1 MNKNRS
7 IALWLF
13 AVSLLIALMVVFGG
27 WVRLTRSGL
36 SIVEWNVVTGVAPPL
51 SQAAWDDAFRQYQ
64 QTPEYLQVNVGM
76 ALEEFKS
83 IYYMEYGHRLLGRIV
98 GLAFVVPLFI
108 FLARGAILR
117 PRLPAFVA
125 IGLLFALQGL
135 LGWLMVESGLI
146 DQPRVS
152 HLRLTLHLS
161 AALLLLAG
169 CLWLAF
175 GYAFGQPE
183 PTQPRVSPQLR
194 RLSVV
199 FLAVAGLQIVAGGLV
214 AGLKAGY
221 ITDTF
226 PKMLGQWVPDG
237 LWRLRPWT
245 ANLFDNPATVHFQH
259 RWFAFVVLGVAAA
272 LARRA
277 RMELLPAYLRP
288 AAVSTLHLTLVQ
300 ILLGIGVVAM
310 HMPVW
315 MASLHQTVAVAI
327 LAAALLVCHRAFR
340 S

>member
-1 MNKNRS
+1 MNKNKS
-7 IALWLF
+7 IAFWLF
-13 AVSLLIALMVVFGG
+13 AVSLLIAIMVVFGG

-76 ALEEFKS
+76 GLEEFKS
-83 IYYMEYGHRLLGRIV
+83 IYYVEYGHRLLGRIA
-98 GLAFVVPLFI
+98 GLAFLVPLFV
-108 FLARGAILR
+108 FFARGAILR
-117 PRLPAFVA
+117 PRLPAFAA
-125 IGLLFALQGL
+125 IDLLFALQGL

-175 GYAFGQPE
+175 GYAFGQPA

-221 ITDTF
+221 ISDTF
-226 PKMLGQWVPDG
+226 PKMLGQWIPDG
-237 LWRLRPWT
+237 LWRLQPWI
-245 ANLFDNPATVHFQH
+245 ANHLANPATVHFQH

-300 ILLGIGVVAM
+300 ILLGVGVVAM

-315 MASLHQTVAVAI
+315 MASLHQAVAVAV
-327 LAAALLVCHRAFR
+327 LAAALQVCHRAFR

>member
-1 MNKNRS
+1 M
-7 IALWLF
+7 
-13 AVSLLIALMVVFGG
+13 
-27 WVRLTRSGL
+27 RLTRSGL
-36 SIVEWNVVTGVAPPL
+36 SIVEWNVVTGVVPPL
-51 SQAAWDDAFRQYQ
+51 SQTAWDAAFRQYQ
-64 QTPEYLQVNVGM
+64 QTPEYLQINVGM
-76 ALEEFKS
+76 SLEEFKS
-83 IYYMEYGHRLLGRIV
+83 IYYREYGHRLLGRV
-98 GLAFVVPLFI
+98 AGLAFAIPLFV
-108 FLARGAILR
+108 FWVRGIIPR
-117 PRLPAFVA
+117 PRLPAFAA

-135 LGWLMVESGLI
+135 IGWLMVASGLT

-161 AALLLLAG
+161 AALLLLAS

-199 FLAVAGLQIVAGGLV
+199 FLAVAALQMMAGGLV

-221 ITDTF
+221 ISATF
-226 PKMLGQWVPDG
+226 PKMFGQWIPAG
-237 LWRLRPWT
+237 LWQLQPWI
-245 ANLFDNPATVHFQH
+245 ANHLDNPATVHFQH
-259 RWFAFVVLGVAAA
+259 RWFAFVVLGVSAV

-288 AAVSTLHLTLVQ
+288 AAVSTLHLTLLQ

-310 HMPVW
+310 HVPAW
-315 MASLHQTVAVAI
+315 MASLHQAVAVAI
-327 LAAALLVCHRAFR
+327 LAAALLACHRAFR